1 MGGTAIVDA
10 ASAEAEPGQEEISAP
25 DERDSGLLGEIL
37 AELIAL
43 KGSFDGKIR
52 YDEAKE
58 RQIAAL
64 HQELESH
71 RQGLYQQ
78 ILRPVLTDLVG
89 LYDEI
94 ANQAGDGGTWMLEM
108 IEVILERY
116 GVTKY
121 QCDGDSIDRTRQR
134 VIDVQPTGDTEL
146 NRRVARR
153 LRPGFMSGG
162 NVLRAEWVIAYRYSA
177 SANVTANV
185 PAKEQGNG
193 GQ

>member
-1 MGGTAIVDA
+1 MQGSLGGTRGTGETAIVDA
-10 ASAEAEPGQEEISAP
+10 AASQTEPGQEEISAIN
-25 DERDSGLLGEIL
+25 ERDSGLLSEIL
-37 AELIAL
+37 AKLIAL
-43 KGSFDGKIR
+43 KDSFDGKIR

-89 LYDEI
+89 LYDEA
-94 ANQAGDGGTWMLEM
+94 ANQGGDAATWMLEM
-108 IEVILERY
+108 IEVVLERY

-121 QCDGDSIDRTRQR
+121 RCDGDSVDRARQQ
-134 VIDVQPTGDTEL
+134 VIDVEQTGDIGL

-153 LRPGFMSGG
+153 LRPGFASSG
-162 NVLRAEWVIAYRYSA
+162 NVLRPEWVIAYRYSA
-177 SANVTANV
+177 TS
-185 PAKEQGNG
+185 ERDG
-193 GQ
+193 

>member
-25 DERDSGLLGEIL
+25 DDRDSGLLHEIL

-78 ILRPVLTDLVG
+78 ILRPVLSDLVG
-89 LYDEI
+89 LYDEV
-94 ANQAGDGGTWMLEM
+94 ANHAGDAASWLLEM
-108 IEVILERY
+108 IEIVLERY

-134 VIDVQPTGDTEL
+134 VIDVEPTGDAEL
-146 NRRVARR
+146 SRCVARR

-162 NVLRAEWVIAYRYSA
+162 NVLRSEWVIAFQYSA
-177 SANVTANV
+177 IS
-185 PAKEQGNG
+185 EHDG
-193 GQ
+193 